1 MPMKG
6 GDAEMRVIDEWDGGA
21 GWIAH
26 PDEAMERASHA
37 LVSDG
42 DVWVVDPV
50 DADGV
55 DDLLSGLGDVVGVVV
70 ALDRHE
76 RDCDAVA
83 KRHDVPVYVPDWMS
97 GVADD
102 FEASVERF
110 GRSLGDSGYRAITV
124 RDTGLP
130 RWQELGLYN
139 EDEGTLLV
147 SESVGT
153 ADFFR
158 AAGERLGVHPALRL
172 FPPRRTLGGLS
183 PERILVGHGE
193 GVFEDAPEALRDA
206 LAGSRRNAA
215 GLYGKQLKTLVSG

>member
-1 MPMKG
+1 MKG
-6 GDAEMRVIDEWDGGA
+6 GDAPMRVIDEWDDGA

-37 LVSDG
+37 LAVDG

-55 DDLLSGLGDVVGVVV
+55 DDLLANLGDVVGVVV
-70 ALDRHE
+70 ALDRHK

-83 KRHDVPVYVPDWMS
+83 KRHDVPIYVPDWMS
-97 GVADD
+97 GVAGEFDAD
-102 FEASVERF
+102 VERF
-110 GRSLGDSGYRAITV
+110 GRSLGDSGYRSITV

-130 RWQELGLYN
+130 QWQELGLYN
-139 EDEGTLLV
+139 EDVGTLLV

-183 PERILVGHGE
+183 PERIRVGHGE
-193 GVFEDAPEALRDA
+193 GVSEDAAGALQQA
-206 LAGSRRNAA
+206 LADSRRNAA
-215 GLYGKQLKTLVSG
+215 GLYGKQLRSFVTG